1 MHERS
6 SALVA
11 FVVKRACMQNRDGL
25 SMVSCVSLNGSAF
38 DRILRLSAFDGDSA
52 AALRALHA
60 HFATRFPD
68 CSLALLLVGGLADG
82 QCRLAGLIGPD
93 GTEHVPNV
101 DPFGERRTLPL
112 FSDALTARLFAES
125 APRAVRVAPTE
136 FALPFAQA
144 LLAPATLF
152 GVPIVNA
159 GEIRHWLV
167 FGSTFHPRFDRVDA
181 DALLL
186 ETNLAASLIIRPLAT
201 RALRDETDRQ
211 RRAIEGLADVQRLLL
226 PDGPAIRGLEYAVH
240 WQPAET
246 AAGDYY
252 DLMSLTQ
259 LAPADFP
266 RDGADIWAVMLADV
280 SGHGAA
286 AAMEAVQFDA
296 ILRTYH
302 GDGES
307 GPAGALTYA
316 NRYFF
321 SRRQRQHFLTAFA
334 LLYRPDLRRAIYVAA
349 GHPPLLHRR
358 GDEVTPRGAGEQ
370 IPLGILRDHVF
381 RNSEFDVDSGDVF
394 VLYTDGIIEARDRK
408 GRPFGT
414 ERLAALVGEG
424 PQQPS
429 ALLALL
435 RDAVIA
441 HQDGPLGTDD
451 QTLIVLRVAH

>member
-1 MHERS
+1 M
-6 SALVA
+6 
-11 FVVKRACMQNRDGL
+11 
-25 SMVSCVSLNGSAF
+25 LNGSALE
-38 DRILRLSAFDGDSA
+38 RILRLSAFDGDSA
-52 AALRALHA
+52 AALRALHE
-60 HFATRFPD
+60 HFSARFPD
-68 CSLALLLVGGLADG
+68 CSLALVLIGDLPPG
-82 QCRLAGLIGPD
+82 QGRLAGLIGPD

-101 DPFGERRTLPL
+101 DPFGEHVTLPL
-112 FSDALTARLFAES
+112 FGDALTARLFAEN
-125 APRAVRVAPTE
+125 APRVVRVAPIE

-144 LLAPATLF
+144 LLAPATVL
-152 GVPIVNA
+152 GVPVVNA
-159 GEIRHWLV
+159 GAIRHWLV
-167 FGSTFHPRFDRVDA
+167 FGSTFHPRFDRVDL

-186 ETNLAASLIIRPLAT
+186 ETNLAANLIIRPLAT

-226 PDGPAIRGLEYAVH
+226 PDNPVIRGLEYAVH

-252 DLMSLTQ
+252 DLMSLTSV
-259 LAPADFP
+259 APPDFTPCDADVW
-266 RDGADIWAVMLADV
+266 GVLLADV

-296 ILRTYH
+296 ILRTYQ
-302 GDGES
+302 GGQDDS
-307 GPAGALTYA
+307 GPAAALTYA

-358 GDEVTPRGAGEQ
+358 GEAVTPRGAGEQ
-370 IPLGILRDHVF
+370 IPLGILRDHMF
-381 RNSEFDVDSGDVF
+381 RNSEFEVDPGDVF
-394 VLYTDGIIEARDRK
+394 VLYTDGIVEARDGS

-424 PQQPS
+424 PEEPA
-429 ALLALL
+429 ALLVML
-435 RDAVIA
+435 RDALFE
-441 HQDGPLGTDD
+441 HQRGPIGVDD
-451 QTLIVLRVAH
+451 QTLIVLRIAH